1 MTDWALVYDKFD
13 PEQEGLRE
21 ALCTLGNGFFATRG
35 AVPEA
40 EADGI
45 HYPGTYIAGG
55 YNRLKTEIA
64 GREIENEDLVN
75 FPNWLPLTFR
85 IDDGK
90 WFNLQA
96 FEILSYRQKL
106 DIREGTL
113 LRTVVF
119 RDEGGRKTHL
129 VQRRLVHM
137 AKPHLAALET
147 TLVAENWSGSLEVKT
162 ALDGRVL
169 NAGVERYKGLKNKHL
184 RTLERGTIGEEQ
196 LFLKVETNQSEFR
209 VAEAVRTRV
218 FLDSQIVRPKRQ
230 VIEEPE
236 FIGQQFSLEMK
247 EGASVRIEKVLA
259 LYTSRDKAISECGL
273 EARKSVAEAGSF
285 EELVVDHR
293 LAWKQ
298 LWDRFEIQFDGTSQA
313 GRDPGMIIHL
323 HLFHLLQTIS
333 MNTVNMDLDVGVPPR
348 GWHGEA
354 YRGHILWDEL
364 FVFPLLNLRIP
375 EISRAL
381 LMYRYRR
388 LGEARKAARK
398 AGYQGAMFPW
408 QSGSDGREETQEIH
422 LNPKSGRWIPDRS
435 QRQRHVNA
443 AIVYNI
449 HHYFQVTCDMHFL
462 AFYGA
467 EMVIEIARFWASRAS
482 YNADLDRF
490 EILGVMGPDEFHDG
504 YPNGS
509 GGLNNNA
516 YTNILATWVLDCALN
531 VCKILPEDRA
541 RELFEI
547 LDLRPE
553 EMNRWKEIA
562 SKVRIPFH
570 DNGIISQFE
579 GYHRL
584 EEFDWGRYR
593 KKYGNIQRL
602 DRILEAEGDTPNRYK
617 ASKQADV
624 LMLFYLFSSEEL
636 GRLFQQLGY
645 PFEYETI
652 PKNINYYI
660 QRTSHGST
668 LSRVVH
674 SWVLARSDRERSWK
688 LFSEAL
694 QSDVMDIQR
703 GTTPEGIHLGAMAG
717 TVDLIQRGYTG
728 VETRNHVLWFNPSL
742 PAELSRLHLHLRY
755 CGHWLGIEVTQKL
768 LKIKAFASKAS
779 PIQIGHAGRVYE
791 LRENETREFDL

>member
-1 MTDWALVYDKFD
+1 MTEWALVYDRFD

-35 AVPEA
+35 AAPEA
-40 EADGI
+40 EADAI

-85 IDDGK
+85 IDKGK

-119 RDEGGRKTHL
+119 RDEGGRKTRL

-169 NAGVERYKGLKNKHL
+169 NAGVQRYNGLKNKHL
-184 RTLERGTIGEEQ
+184 QTLEQGTTGEEQ
-196 LFLKVETNQSEFR
+196 LFLKVRTNQSEIG
-209 VAEAVRTRV
+209 VAEALRTRV
-218 FLDSQIVRPKRQ
+218 FLDSQIVRPKRKI
-230 VIEEPE
+230 IEEPE

-247 EGASVRIEKVLA
+247 EGAAVRIEKVLA

-273 EARKSVAEAGSF
+273 EARKDAAEAGSF

-298 LWDRFEIQFDGTSQA
+298 LWDRFEIQFDGVSQA
-313 GRDPGMIIHL
+313 DRDPGMIIHL

-388 LGEARKAARK
+388 LDEARKAARK

-408 QSGSDGREETQEIH
+408 QSGSNGREETQEIH

-462 AFYGA
+462 SFYGA

-504 YPNGS
+504 YPDGS

-516 YTNILATWVLDCALN
+516 YTNILATWVLDCALS

-541 RELFEI
+541 RELFEV

-553 EMNRWKEIA
+553 EMDRWKEIA
-562 SKVRIPFH
+562 SKIRIPFH
-570 DNGIISQFE
+570 DDGIISQFE
-579 GYHRL
+579 GYHLL
-584 EEFDWGRYR
+584 EEFDWRRYR
-593 KKYGNIQRL
+593 GKYGNIQRL

-636 GRLFQQLGY
+636 SRLFQQLGY

-652 PKNINYYI
+652 PKNIDYYI

-728 VETRNHVLWFNPSL
+728 IETRNHVLWFNPSL

-755 CGHWLGIEVTQKL
+755 CGHWLEIEVTQKR

-779 PIQIGHAGRVYE
+779 PIQIGHEGRVYE
-791 LRENETREFDL
+791 LKENETKEFDL